1 MDDVLT
7 KHTHTHAHKHTHTH
21 THTITQKM
29 ETLISL
35 MSDPVVQV
43 QDTAAWTL
51 GRVCDQLPGAAL
63 HDSCRDALLSCLA
76 SGLEREPR
84 VATNVCWVSG
94 TLVCVFDGN

>member
-1 MDDVLT
+1 
-7 KHTHTHAHKHTHTH
+7 
-21 THTITQKM
+21 M

-94 TLVCVFDGN
+94 TLVTFTCRSHEILIIAMWTTF